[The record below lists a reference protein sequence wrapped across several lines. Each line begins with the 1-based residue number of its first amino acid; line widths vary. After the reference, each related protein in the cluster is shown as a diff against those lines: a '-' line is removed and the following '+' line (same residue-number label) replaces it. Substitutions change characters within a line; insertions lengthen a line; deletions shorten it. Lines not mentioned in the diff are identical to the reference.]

1 MVEVLLDA
9 LLDSL
14 KILGIVFAVNLLIAF
29 FESKITNSLE
39 KSKKWSPLAGATLA
53 LIPECGFSVVS
64 TDLYKK
70 RHITA
75 GTLIAIYIATS
86 DEAIPIILSY
96 PNKYLELLIL
106 IGIKLLIGVII
117 GYIVDLLLFK
127 AKINV
132 HDHIESEEC
141 HHHEESHVG
150 CCKHEIEDTNKLHR
164 YLIHPLKHS
173 LKIFLF
179 VLIINIAFGTMI
191 YFIGEDNI
199 SDFIT
204 SNTYLTPLFTVLV
217 GLVPNCASSLLISK
231 LYVLDAIGF
240 GALIGGLIVNAGLGP
255 MILLKDKE
263 NLKSNLTL
271 FGILIAVGLIVGY
284 TITIIGF

>member
-75 GTLIAIYIATS
+75 GTLIAIYI
-86 DEAIPIILSY
+86 

-150 CCKHEIEDTNKLHR
+150 CCQHEIEDTNKLHR

-179 VLIINIAFGTMI
+179 ILIINIAFGTMI

-217 GLVPNCASSLLISK
+217 GLVPNCASSLLINK

-255 MILLKDKE
+255 MMLLKDKE